1 MNENHQQLCPSP
13 EWAEFLHTEVLPW
26 LTERAEIGP
35 ELLEVGPG
43 PGASTE
49 WLRHRVSR
57 LVAVEIDPAA
67 ADRLRARF
75 AGTNVEV
82 ITADATDLPLEAA
95 SIDSA
100 ASFTMLHHVPTVALQ
115 DGLLAEVA
123 RVLRP
128 GGTFIGNDSI
138 PSDDLAAFHEGDTY
152 NPIDPASFADR
163 LLAAGFAEAVVEPR
177 DWKGMAFIART
188 AS

>member
-13 EWAEFLHTEVLPW
+13 EWQEFLHTEVLPW
-26 LTERAEIGP
+26 LAERAELGA

-49 WLRHRVSR
+49 WLRHRVGR
-57 LVAVEIDPAA
+57 LVAIEVDPVA
-67 ADRLRARF
+67 ADRLRDRF

-82 ITADATDLPLEAA
+82 LTGDATDLPFEDGSL
-95 SIDSA
+95 DSA
-100 ASFTMLHHVPTVALQ
+100 ASFTMLHHVPTEALQ
-115 DGLLAEVA
+115 NALLAEVA

-128 GGTFIGNDSI
+128 GGVFIGNDSI
-138 PSDDLAAFHEGDTY
+138 PSDDLEAFHEGDTY
-152 NPIDPASFADR
+152 NPIDPAGFPAR
-163 LLAAGFAEAVVEPR
+163 LRDAGFADVLVEPR